1 MFKVFDYFYYRML
14 IRYGKQ
20 KWRSNPCSSA
30 SIFLCIIQTLIAYC
44 IFMFF
49 RPLFVSD
56 AANLKGW
63 ILAISI
69 VVVMLSLYLFNYH
82 RYKNRNEEIKE
93 KYKDCK
99 ANKWFKDWMLF
110 LLMLLL
116 YFLPF
121 LV

>member
-1 MFKVFDYFYYRML
+1 
-14 IRYGKQ
+14 
-20 KWRSNPCSSA
+20 
-30 SIFLCIIQTLIAYC
+30 
-44 IFMFF
+44 MFF

-56 AANLKGW
+56 AATLKGW